1 MIIPTI
7 QPDEWLEGYRGR
19 LSRLSDISTRFG
31 VEPALR
37 NFMAYRCDD
46 TERPLSFIGM
56 LSIKLAMP
64 VSDIVLRHT
73 LWPAQISV
81 DRSIDHHA
89 IARQAADAD
98 GKFVFSRPMRLKTWL
113 CPRCVEDDLAQL
125 PFSYWR
131 RSHQLP
137 GQLFCRDHGHEL
149 HFVPRSNH
157 LVHLPHEHL
166 GASSP
171 ASNELLER
179 VRRNVH
185 VTRAMQI
192 SNAMLDGQFSPLR
205 GHCSAVLGRR
215 AKALGMTGD
224 GAGRF
229 PAVKDLIEQHIPI
242 AWLKDAMPKVT
253 ARLKSMHFVDHV
265 FDTSLAGPSGLAIG
279 IVAAMLYE
287 DCNSALRALGVKV
300 ASNRRNAGPKA
311 TNSPQFVLST
321 PIPAQPTT
329 T

>member
-1 MIIPTI
+1 
-7 QPDEWLEGYRGR
+7 
-19 LSRLSDISTRFG
+19 
-31 VEPALR
+31 
-37 NFMAYRCDD
+37 
-46 TERPLSFIGM
+46 
-56 LSIKLAMP
+56 
-64 VSDIVLRHT
+64 
-73 LWPAQISV
+73 
-81 DRSIDHHA
+81 
-89 IARQAADAD
+89 
-98 GKFVFSRPMRLKTWL
+98 
-113 CPRCVEDDLAQL
+113 
-125 PFSYWR
+125 
-131 RSHQLP
+131 
-137 GQLFCRDHGHEL
+137 
-149 HFVPRSNH
+149 
-157 LVHLPHEHL
+157 
-166 GASSP
+166 
-171 ASNELLER
+171 
-179 VRRNVH
+179 
-185 VTRAMQI
+185 MQI